1 MKMYV
6 FSLPFTSES
15 QMIDFLCEMIAEHY
29 IDMTVNSVRNITPSY
44 QEQLYKQY
52 GTQSKFQINC
62 RKLLTDVVA
71 YNDRVDLTYITCIA
85 FNESRFTYNV
95 VALDGARGIMQV
107 MPSNLKKFPKKKD
120 WQIAVDYLEQIIE
133 RSPSECHVFSEYASG
148 SNFCSKNKTNK
159 TRQYAK
165 KMMECRQF
173 LNDSVNCRYFDRC
186 GC

>member
-1 MKMYV
+1 
-6 FSLPFTSES
+6 
-15 QMIDFLCEMIAEHY
+15 MIDFLCEMIAEHY
-29 IDMTVNSVRNITPSY
+29 IDLTVKSVRNITPSY
-44 QEQLYKQY
+44 QEQLYTQF
-52 GTQSKFQINC
+52 GTQSKFQSNC
-62 RKLLTDVVA
+62 RKLLTDIVA

-133 RSPSECHVFSEYASG
+133 RSPTECHVFSEYASG
-148 SNFCSKNKTNK
+148 QNFCSKNKKNK
-159 TRQYAK
+159 ARQYAD
-165 KMMECRQF
+165 KMKSCREF
-173 LNDSVNCRYFDRC
+173 LNESVNCRYFDKC